1 MPTLIG
7 LKGFLHRAKNK
18 FKPAKDFEVRYWSFS
33 ELNKRIGKNIGKTSF
48 DVDCYFGIGLQSSD
62 LRMIKPIYK
71 PFFIL
76 SDILKG
82 ISKIVKPLVF
92 LADSVFVKSVK
103 NYKVQTGVG

>member
-1 MPTLIG
+1 
-7 LKGFLHRAKNK
+7 
-18 FKPAKDFEVRYWSFS
+18 
-33 ELNKRIGKNIGKTSF
+33 
-48 DVDCYFGIGLQSSD
+48 
-62 LRMIKPIYK
+62 MIKQIYK